1 MDALPLD
8 AYYVEKLNEI
18 AEEVQASEELA
29 RYLEE
34 ENEEDYKLLQEM
46 FEPKITAIYESVSAY
61 YPLQLIALEEY
72 LLDERFEGLYLPK
85 ILGYSVL
92 RGEINKHYK
101 YILPQDHFKDILMAI
116 CNSANFDIIRQR
128 IGQSVQIGFAL
139 SSDIWITNLLNEVT
153 NKKINYFL
161 RSMKKD
167 EYHIL
172 KHRIRG
178 YERYKRQ
185 FREAKYLSAVFPKTM
200 SELKV
205 YYTSLKSFL
214 LHRLELKDN
223 NESLIPHLA
232 TFINNEDFQKADEI
246 IEVLALYANFW
257 ELDKEYQAHL
267 NGVFNNVRT
276 ATPDFAEKYLTFLL
290 FLQNSN
296 LDVDSAADNRVSAI
310 VDRKVNDELSE
321 YYNLMETIHS
331 TGYLEESTIEA
342 VHTFY
347 NAHEGRSL
355 INECVRKSI
364 YGYYARLISNLEE
377 KEYNELIELARK
389 NYPVYIKIFG
399 NQQFNQDVEDLSM
412 NYIRKTLKKYTDKRG
427 KDYQDI
433 KKFVSS
439 TFVELGF
446 MKEKEVVE
454 LFKTRRKKKK
464 AVPSPKEAF

>member
-1 MDALPLD
+1 MEALD
-8 AYYVEKLNEI
+8 QYYVDKLEEI
-18 AEEVQASEELA
+18 AEEVQASEELE

-34 ENEEDYKLLQEM
+34 EEESDYKLIQEM
-46 FEPKITAIYESVSAY
+46 FEPKIAAIYESVSAY
-61 YPLQLIALEEY
+61 YPLQLIALEKQ
-72 LLDERFEGLYLPK
+72 LLDIRFEGLFLPK

-92 RGEINKHYK
+92 RGEINDRYK

-116 CNSANFDIIRQR
+116 CNSANFDIIRKR
-128 IGQSVQIGFAL
+128 IGQSVQMGFAL
-139 SSDIWITNLLNEVT
+139 SSDIWITNLLNEVN
-153 NKKINYFL
+153 NKKISYFL

-167 EYHIL
+167 DYRIL
-172 KHRIRG
+172 KERIIG
-178 YERYKRQ
+178 YNRYKRQ
-185 FREAKYLSAVFPKTM
+185 FRDAKYLSAVFPKNM

-205 YYTSLKSFL
+205 FFTSLKSFL

-232 TFINNEDFQKADEI
+232 EFISNESFQKTDEI

-257 ELDKEYQAHL
+257 ELDKDYLAHL
-267 NGVFNNVRT
+267 NGVFNLVRQQI
-276 ATPDFAEKYLTFLL
+276 PDFPEKYLTFLL

-296 LDVDSAADNRVSAI
+296 LDVDPAADNRASTI
-310 VDRKVNDELSE
+310 IDRSIKDELTE
-321 YYNLMETIHS
+321 YYDLMEGIHS
-331 TGYLEESTIEA
+331 KGYLEEDTIENIN
-342 VHTFY
+342 VFY

-355 INECVRKSI
+355 INECVRKTI
-364 YGYYARLISNLEE
+364 YSYYARLINNLEARD
-377 KEYNELIELARK
+377 YNELIKLARK
-389 NYPVYIKIFG
+389 NYPVYMKIFG

-412 NYIRKTLKKYTDKRG
+412 IFVRKALKKYTDKRG

-464 AVPSPKEAF
+464 PTPKAKETF